1 MSNIENEID
10 ALRAAI
16 GASNDAQ
23 LVEMLGYSHGAIS
36 QWRRRGS
43 IPEKAKQKVAAYRE
57 GGSRLLKMQARRR
70 YLGNQ
75 VLYEGRCLALLL
87 APSIDSVGKRFSIAN
102 YMGSLRNF
110 ASLFEDIELAC
121 ADLIYDRRE
130 RDGGNATDAFDR
142 LTQEDLPKLYDAII
156 DRAMRY
162 RHSEVELIEG
172 PELE

>member
-1 MSNIENEID
+1 
-10 ALRAAI
+10 
-16 GASNDAQ
+16 
-23 LVEMLGYSHGAIS
+23 
-36 QWRRRGS
+36 
-43 IPEKAKQKVAAYRE
+43 
-57 GGSRLLKMQARRR
+57 MQARRR